1 MHLRF
6 CRGALQ
12 GRGTAGGGAREAGR
26 DGGHGVPEHTD
37 PYLLMETGCVQIG
50 GPSGRGFNLGQ
61 VHKQIAD
68 L

>member
-12 GRGTAGGGAREAGR
+12 GGGTAGGGAREAGR

-50 GPSGRGFNLGQ
+50 GPSGPWL
-61 VHKQIAD
+61 
-68 L
+68 